1 MSDADV
7 LEVTVHIAASPE
19 TVFPYFTDPNRYV
32 LWMGERAV
40 LEPVPGGPYRVR
52 MRNGIEAAGEFVE
65 IDPPKRIVFT
75 WGWTEDQSVPPG
87 STQVV
92 ITLEEEDGGTRVVLR
107 HHGLPTDDQRD
118 HHRAGWQMYLDR
130 LGIRVTGGDPGP
142 DPHA

>member
-7 LEVTVHIAASPE
+7 LEIIVHIAASPE

-40 LEPVPGGPYRVR
+40 LEPVPGGPYWVR

-65 IDPPKRIVFT
+65 VDPPKRIVFT